1 MYSFDRRITYSQV
14 GPDRQMDIAHIVDF
28 FQDCST
34 FQSESLDVGLDYLS
48 RYHCGW
54 VIVSWQ
60 VDVKRYPKLGEN
72 VRTGTWPYTFDAL
85 LGYRNFVLLDED
97 NQWIARANSLWS
109 LVDTETG
116 RPIRI
121 TEKYSGAY
129 SLEDR
134 LDMEYL
140 PRKIAVP
147 KGEGRTFPPIQTA
160 RAFLDTNNHV
170 NNAKYIVMALEYMP
184 LDANIARLRV
194 EYKHPALYKDM
205 IYPVVYQT
213 DNKTVVSLNNE
224 QSKPYV
230 VVEFSQEV

>member
-1 MYSFDRRITYSQV
+1 M
-14 GPDRQMDIAHIVDF
+14 
-28 FQDCST
+28 
-34 FQSESLDVGLDYLS
+34 
-48 RYHCGW
+48 
-54 VIVSWQ
+54 
-60 VDVKRYPKLGEN
+60 
-72 VRTGTWPYTFDAL
+72 
-85 LGYRNFVLLDED
+85 
-97 NQWIARANSLWS
+97 WS

-230 VVEFSQEV
+230 VVDVYKRQVWMSPIERYFKMEWIFRK